1 MVKKFGITTLTF
13 LMTLSIG
20 IIVMAF
26 NAGDIQVVEPTTQLL
41 SEINL

>member
-1 MVKKFGITTLTF
+1 MVKKIGITTLTF
-13 LMTLSIG
+13 LMTLSVG

-26 NAGDIQVVEPTTQLL
+26 NASDIQIVEPTTQLF